1 MPLPPPRPS
10 RAPAAPAELV
20 STINRLSA
28 GFAGKKGIAVR
39 AVDDGWTVEVG
50 GRQRLPQQSVSK
62 LWVAITLL
70 DLRDR
75 GRARLDEPIV
85 VRREDLTLFHQ
96 PIAMLV
102 KGDGYHTTVGEL
114 LNRALTMSDNT
125 ANDRLLTYVGGP
137 QAVRA
142 MIANKRLGDIR
153 FGPASDCSRPRP
165 PASPGNRPSPW
176 RVRSRRR
183 ATGSIRRRGRRRSM
197 PMSTIRPMAP
207 RRSPSPMHWPGWR
220 VASCCPKPRPAS

>member
-1 MPLPPPRPS
+1 
-10 RAPAAPAELV
+10 
-20 STINRLSA
+20 
-28 GFAGKKGIAVR
+28 VR

-114 LNRALTMSDNT
+114 LTRALTRATIPPTTGCSPMS
-125 ANDRLLTYVGGP
+125 A
-137 QAVRA
+137 A
-142 MIANKRLGDIR
+142 
-153 FGPASDCSRPRP
+153 
-165 PASPGNRPSPW
+165 
-176 RVRSRRR
+176 RRR
-183 ATGSIRRRGRRRSM
+183 CAQ
-197 PMSTIRPMAP
+197 
-207 RRSPSPMHWPGWR
+207 
-220 VASCCPKPRPAS
+220 